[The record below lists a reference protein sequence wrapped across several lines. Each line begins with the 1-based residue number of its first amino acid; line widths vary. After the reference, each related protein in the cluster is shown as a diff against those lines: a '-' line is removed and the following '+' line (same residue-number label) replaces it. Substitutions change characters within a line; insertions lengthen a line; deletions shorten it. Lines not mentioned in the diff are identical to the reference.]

1 MPEKTDYSPVTE
13 RAPEAEAKRERRV
26 WSTVFWSVH
35 ALWIY
40 ALVLAGVIVLLINL
54 AGGIGEGGAARK

>member
-40 ALVLAGVIVLLINL
+40 ALLVAGIIVLVLWL
-54 AGGIGEGGAARK
+54 AGGFGEGRADR

>member
-13 RAPEAEAKRERRV
+13 RAPEAEVKRKRRV

-40 ALVLAGVIVLLINL
+40 ALVVAGIVLLVL
-54 AGGIGEGGAARK
+54 YLTGGFGEGGADR